1 MMALHPRT
9 KKEKIGGLGRPAI
22 KWAMAALFLVGFNI
36 GGFAAYHHKGEI
48 DSAYFLEAYPEK
60 AGTKLDSCAQCH
72 TGGSYD
78 SGGKAVALGSCQW
91 CHYKYGYDAS
101 GNMDDT
107 LNPYGMAYK
116 VNGRSS
122 IALRK
127 IEGQDSDAD
136 GYSNKIEL
144 DALRFPGDGNDDPS
158 KVPAP
163 FRVFSRKLIES
174 LPRHTQLL
182 LMNAHKSTDFYANYT
197 GVSMEEILQAAGALA
212 TATHINVY
220 APDGFSQ
227 YHPMN
232 PDPNPLFYH
241 VRGAYP
247 AATYQYSEA
256 ADTAKNKDGWCD
268 YGRVAGMNLENDSR
282 IENKDGLKLML
293 AYQRDTQYLDAG
305 KLASNNK
312 LDGEGPFRVV
322 PPQKK
327 PGPPDQRSTARDQ
340 KVIWPLDP
348 DADHN
353 AGYSIRTATFV
364 KVGPLPAGT
373 TDIDLYE
380 AGWKYVDE
388 GKIVVYGAIHP
399 GPTIIV
405 KLDALI
411 EALDSCGAKTY
422 KNLLYKKLL
431 VFEAYAAHKL
441 ATWGNYKAARSIL
454 QNGILEHV
462 DGCSTNGGGIDK
474 DDWVTDC
481 ELQKKIYWDL
491 HELLVL
497 FGIIV

>member
-1 MMALHPRT
+1 MRSMMALHPRT
-9 KKEKIGGLGRPAI
+9 KKEKIGGVGRPAI
-22 KWAMAALFLVGFNI
+22 KWVMSALFLIGFNI
-36 GGFAAYHHKGEI
+36 SGFAAYHHKGEI
-48 DSAYFLEAYPEK
+48 DSAFFLEAYPDK

-101 GNMDDT
+101 GNIDDT

-116 VNGRSS
+116 ANGRSS

-136 GYSNKIEL
+136 GYSNKTEL
-144 DALRFPGDGNDDPS
+144 DALRFPGDGDDDPS

-163 FRVFSRKLIES
+163 FRVFSRQLIEN

-182 LMNAHKSTDFYANYT
+182 LMNAHKSTDFYAKYT

-227 YHPMN
+227 YHPIN

-247 AATYQYSEA
+247 AATYHYSEA

-268 YGRVAGMNLENDSR
+268 YGRVAGMN
-282 IENKDGLKLML
+282 
-293 AYQRDTQYLDAG
+293 
-305 KLASNNK
+305 
-312 LDGEGPFRVV
+312 
-322 PPQKK
+322 
-327 PGPPDQRSTARDQ
+327 
-340 KVIWPLDP
+340 KVE
-348 DADHN
+348 
-353 AGYSIRTATFV
+353 
-364 KVGPLPAGT
+364 PLPAGT

-399 GPTIIV
+399 GPTIIF

-411 EALDSCGAKTY
+411 ETLDSCGAKTY
-422 KNLLYKKLL
+422 KSLLYKKLL

-454 QNGILEHV
+454 QKGILEHV
-462 DGCSTNGGGIDK
+462 DGCSTNGGGIDT

-491 HELLVL
+491 HELIVL